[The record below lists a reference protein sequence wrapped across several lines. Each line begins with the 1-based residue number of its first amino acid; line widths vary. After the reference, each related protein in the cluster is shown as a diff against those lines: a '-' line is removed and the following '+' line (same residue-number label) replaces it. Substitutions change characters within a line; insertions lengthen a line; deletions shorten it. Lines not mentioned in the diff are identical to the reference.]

1 MDYRT
6 YNEKLSDQLTKVIE
20 KALPTS
26 ALEYW
31 DIFKEFVI
39 ETSIS
44 ELPDIT
50 DIGVMFQSYK
60 DDTSEYFLTLQFG
73 NSNNG
78 YDFME
83 FIHIILSKPLDPK
96 QRDDALDLWAS
107 EHPNID
113 VIFSK
118 IESSSE
124 FKYFI
129 DSSNYKVRI
138 IGEES

>member
-1 MDYRT
+1 MEYRT
-6 YNEKLSDQLTKVIE
+6 YNKQLSEQLSKNIE
-20 KALPTS
+20 KSLPAS

-31 DIFKEFVI
+31 GIFKGFVI
-39 ETSIS
+39 EIS
-44 ELPDIT
+44 DSKLPDIT
-50 DIGVMFQSYK
+50 DIGVMFQSCK
-60 DDTSEYFLTLQFG
+60 DDTSEYFLTFQFG

-96 QRDDALDLWAS
+96 QGDDVLDLWAS
-107 EHPNID
+107 EAPDID
-113 VIFSK
+113 VIFSE